1 MFKYEQENSFPSCSP
16 TEKLLPCHS
25 EIAVEA
31 TTQGLLILSPS
42 PHWKN
47 AAQSLSEISPQL
59 RFFIHSCSGRDDYF
73 RLSWVYSIA
82 NQTVQVALEYVET
95 MKVGLHLSLCDC
107 ITWYC
112 EKATTYIICATPIPS
127 SIRKIDAPQFG
138 AHLTSPNC
146 SHPTNEKGGFMEV
159 ANLYK
164 SNTALE
170 IPKAKSEQERKA
182 SSCSATSI
190 IVRYFSRHWLRGLMP
205 RYVCFLPSLWCSTKK
220 A

>member
-1 MFKYEQENSFPSCSP
+1 MCFYSC
-16 TEKLLPCHS
+16 K
-25 EIAVEA
+25 
-31 TTQGLLILSPS
+31 TTFIVSLFDSKPDRASGTRICGNNESGPPLITLWL
-42 PHWKN
+42 HHM
-47 AAQSLSEISPQL
+47 IL
-59 RFFIHSCSGRDDYF
+59 RKSDD
-73 RLSWVYSIA
+73 
-82 NQTVQVALEYVET
+82 
-95 MKVGLHLSLCDC
+95 LH
-107 ITWYC
+107 
-112 EKATTYIICATPIPS
+112 IICATPIPS

-138 AHLTSPNC
+138 AHLTSLNC